1 GALARGAGDRRAGG
15 TLADGGKARRRAT
28 RARGCRARPA
38 NDRRL
43 RRTAAA
49 GARAGRAGS
58 GGCRPRRRRPA
69 SGPPVRHRRSHRDG
83 LMTLPIPL
91 RHRPALVLAAVLL
104 GLLLSWVGG
113 AGPGCAP
120 LGASRAR
127 LAALRIEVG
136 AARREVAT
144 RADTKRAVRT
154 AARALRRAA
163 ARLPDQR
170 ELAVLLA
177 SVADG
182 ARDARLELL
191 RLHAKPER
199 PAGDHVEVPVELEMR
214 GTYPAAREFLRRLDA
229 LGRLGRGGGFFLEGA
244 PAAT

>member
-1 GALARGAGDRRAGG
+1 
-15 TLADGGKARRRAT
+15 
-28 RARGCRARPA
+28 
-38 NDRRL
+38 
-43 RRTAAA
+43 
-49 GARAGRAGS
+49 
-58 GGCRPRRRRPA
+58 
-69 SGPPVRHRRSHRDG
+69 
-83 LMTLPIPL
+83 MTLPIPV

-104 GLLLSWVGG
+104 GLLLDWVGV
-113 AGPGCAP
+113 AGPRCAA

-191 RLHAKPER
+191 RLHPKPER

-229 LGRLGRGGGFFLEGA
+229 LGRLVRVGDLILERPQRVSNQVVVQIRCVA
-244 PAAT
+244 ITYRLPVVAEQRAARVTSADDHG